1 MKEHLEHQEA
11 KIQRILT
18 KMFKKIVGESNKMGL
33 KIKANKTKNTKF
45 GTINDAN
52 GYIKTEDYIF
62 ECPIRE
68 GN

>member
-1 MKEHLEHQEA
+1 
-11 KIQRILT
+11 
-18 KMFKKIVGESNKMGL
+18 MFKKIVGESNKMGL

-52 GYIKTEDYIF
+52 GYLKTEDYIF